1 MTQMWKWAIMAVL
14 IGLIMFLSLFLYNT
28 HEKNIRES
36 QNINT
41 LVETSNVGQLRSSFD
56 EGLNGI
62 GTIQADATVNE
73 IINQVAQRYS
83 ALDVKI
89 DYVFFDKDGNTYS
102 EDEAK
107 SGDNKITGVQYK
119 VSVLDEN
126 GEVESTTT
134 QHLVLN
140 KKVGVK

>member
-1 MTQMWKWAIMAVL
+1 MTQMWKWAIMVIL
-14 IGLIMFLSLFLYNT
+14 VTLIMLLSLFLYNT

-41 LVETSNVGQLRSSFD
+41 LVETSNVGQLRTSFD
-56 EGLNGI
+56 EGLNEV

-73 IINQVAQRYS
+73 IISQVAQRYS

-89 DYVFFDKDGNTYS
+89 DYVFFDKDGKTYS

-107 SGDNKITGVQYK
+107 SDAHKITGVQYK
-119 VSVLDEN
+119 VSVLDDK
-126 GEVESTTT
+126 GEVESTST
-134 QHLVLN
+134 QRLVLN
-140 KKVGVK
+140 KKVGVN